1 MRSLG
6 RGRAAILVDVEAV
19 RIDAD
24 LDHIGAKLPQRLGR
38 NLVGRAVGAIDHR
51 PDAVEAEVL
60 GQRALG
66 ELDIALARAVDAGR
80 PADLLGRGEQLGH
93 VAEHQLLDLELG
105 VVGELVAVGPEQL
118 DAVIGEGIVRG
129 GDHHAEIGAERAG
142 QHGDGRRRHRPE
154 QEHVHADG
162 GEAGDERG
170 FDHIAGEPRILADHH
185 AMAIGA
191 VGEELAGGHA
201 DPQGHLRRHGRRN
214 WRCHGFHPC
223 QNICEPW
230 ADVPLVPQRRRPPFA
245 IRSACHG
252 IMLLLYSSTVH
263 KV

>member
-24 LDHIGAKLPQRLGR
+24 LDHLGAKLPQRLGR
-38 NLVGRAVGAIDHR
+38 HLVGRAVGAIDHR

-66 ELDIALARAVDAGR
+66 ELDIALTGAVDAGG
-80 PADLLGRGEQLGH
+80 PADLLRRREQLGH
-93 VAEHQLLDLELG
+93 VAEHQLLDLQLRL
-105 VVGELVAVGPEQL
+105 VGKLVAVRPEQL
-118 DAVIGEGIVRG
+118 DAVIGERIVRG

-162 GEAGDERG
+162 GEAGHQRR
-170 FDHIAGEPRILADHH
+170 FDHVAGEPRILADHH

-191 VGEELAGGHA
+191 VGEQLARGHA
-201 DPQGHLRRHGRRN
+201 HAQGHLGRHGRGIGAATDSIRAKIFAS
-214 WRCHGFHPC
+214 HGPMS
-223 QNICEPW
+223 P
-230 ADVPLVPQRRRPPFA
+230 
-245 IRSACHG
+245 
-252 IMLLLYSSTVH
+252 
-263 KV
+263 